1 MVGLINTP
9 TARTFDE
16 STYGLTFYDG
26 DPDKKLTF
34 TASPYNWLEA
44 AVFYTKIEGK
54 PYGGGFD
61 QSYVDKGFNIKIK
74 LKEEGRFPALAIG
87 INDLAGTGY
96 YGSEYIVA
104 SYGISNL
111 DIHFGYAT
119 GALNNSD
126 YKFKNPLG
134 YLYDGFN
141 ERSDDWALRE
151 EQDFYGGSL
160 EFSRYFSDEK
170 VSPLFGITYLI
181 NNKTLLKIEHDPTLT
196 PGKVGYE
203 ESNSQFSYGLDF
215 LLTKNFS
222 IGLSK
227 ERDNHISLR
236 LIYKNIPDNRNKYKR
251 IEKKRSSS
259 KITNFRRSI
268 ENNGIGVNKIIKNAD
283 KLGIEITQ
291 FAFSNSDVIE
301 EIIMAAKQENN
312 IDEDLVINKKIVNLD
327 AEKNFD
333 DSFESVG
340 ELLYE
345 RKNKTGFNTNTKF
358 VIRPFL
364 AAREGFLKGAVLLE
378 NNSEY
383 VIKDNLLFTSNM
395 KYSIWN
401 NFDDLVVPPIDTYPA
416 QVRSDVKDYLN
427 NFNDQIIIGRAQF
440 DGFKTISP
448 NNHLM
453 FSAGIFEEMFSG
465 YGMEYLHFKNESNH
479 AYGFELFKVYKRD
492 YELQFGLLDYEQ
504 VTGHFNYY
512 YRNYGLI
519 PFDLK
524 ASYGIYLAGDKG
536 GTIELSRTY
545 SNGVSFGVFATF
557 TDVTS
562 EQFGEGS
569 FDKGIFFNIPIFAN
583 MINYTWRPLTKDPG
597 AKLARKNN
605 LHDLLVK
612 FRPIN

>member
-1 MVGLINTP
+1 M
-9 TARTFDE
+9 
-16 STYGLTFYDG
+16 
-26 DPDKKLTF
+26 
-34 TASPYNWLEA
+34 
-44 AVFYTKIEGK
+44 
-54 PYGGGFD
+54 
-61 QSYVDKGFNIKIK
+61 
-74 LKEEGRFPALAIG
+74 
-87 INDLAGTGY
+87 
-96 YGSEYIVA
+96 
-104 SYGISNL
+104 
-111 DIHFGYAT
+111 
-119 GALNNSD
+119 
-126 YKFKNPLG
+126 
-134 YLYDGFN
+134 
-141 ERSDDWALRE
+141 
-151 EQDFYGGSL
+151 
-160 EFSRYFSDEK
+160 
-170 VSPLFGITYLI
+170 
-181 NNKTLLKIEHDPTLT
+181 
-196 PGKVGYE
+196 
-203 ESNSQFSYGLDF
+203 
-215 LLTKNFS
+215 
-222 IGLSK
+222 
-227 ERDNHISLR
+227 
-236 LIYKNIPDNRNKYKR
+236 
-251 IEKKRSSS
+251 
-259 KITNFRRSI
+259 
-268 ENNGIGVNKIIKNAD
+268 
-283 KLGIEITQ
+283 GIEITQ

-327 AEKNFD
+327 AEINFD

-427 NFNDQIIIGRAQF
+427 NFNDRIIIGRAQF

-545 SNGVSFGVFATF
+545 FNGVRFGVFASF
-557 TDVTS
+557 TDVTT

-597 AKLARKNN
+597 AKLIRKNN